1 MQQLFRLQ
9 RQITNY
15 IRQAKRYLNLIN
27 RFQRTGRGSGNHR
40 RRPNNNQN
48 KKHQPNTNQK
58 KHSNPKAHLQEANH
72 SEPPSTVKEE
82 TVVTE
87 EGAVVIG
94 QEPQS
99 KA

>member
-1 MQQLFRLQ
+1 MQQLLRFQ

-40 RRPNNNQN
+40 RRPNNN
-48 KKHQPNTNQK
+48 KKHQANTNQT
-58 KHSNPKAHLQEANH
+58 KHPNPKAHKQDANH
-72 SEPPSTVKEE
+72 SEPPSTIKEE

-87 EGAVVIG
+87 EGEVVIE